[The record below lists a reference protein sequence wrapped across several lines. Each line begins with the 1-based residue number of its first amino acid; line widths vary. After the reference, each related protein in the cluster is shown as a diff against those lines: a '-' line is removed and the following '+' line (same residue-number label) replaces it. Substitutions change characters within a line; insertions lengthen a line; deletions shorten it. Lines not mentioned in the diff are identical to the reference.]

1 MKPRSETYAGS
12 KPRLVSVL
20 PALNWLRNY
29 NKSWLRGDIVAAIT
43 LAAYLLPAAL
53 GDASLANLPPQ
64 AGLYACLFG
73 GLVFWLFCSSR
84 HTSITVTSAISLLIG
99 ASLGDIANGDAARF
113 GALAAGTA
121 FLVAI
126 I

>member
-1 MKPRSETYAGS
+1 MKSESATHSSAGTKS
-12 KPRLVSVL
+12 KLLSL
-20 PALNWLRNY
+20 IPAIDWLRRY
-29 NKSWLRGDIVAAIT
+29 DKSWLRGDIVAAIT

-73 GLVFWLFCSSR
+73 GLIFWLFCSSR

-99 ASLGDIANGDAARF
+99 AFVASWAATF
-113 GALAAGTA
+113 GGRQRDL
-121 FLVAI
+121 
-126 I
+126 